1 MICAVSSYYSIV
13 ICISSQLFLTG
24 NIFCLLQSLFTFSGD
39 GEILIENCCLSLY
52 KQYVSKCKTIYFLK
66 LFVSLLQLIIV
77 VVNSSLVIYTKMS
90 LMEMKLNDMDFKVVA
105 VY

>member
-24 NIFCLLQSLFTFSGD
+24 KIFCLLQSLFTFRGD
-39 GEILIENCCLSLY
+39 GELLIENCCLSLY
-52 KQYVSKCKTIYFLK
+52 KQYVSKCKTIYFSK
-66 LFVSLLQLIIV
+66 LFVSLLLIIV
-77 VVNSSLVIYTKMS
+77 AVNSSLVIYTKML
-90 LMEMKLNDMDFKVVA
+90 LMEMKLNDMDFKVIA